1 MNAIHLTLFVSF
13 IIALLGVLLFIYS
26 VGQRDHSHADRLS
39 LLPLEDDAS
48 PSSAAPADDPNRP
61 KEDPCAK

>member
-1 MNAIHLTLFVSF
+1 MNALYLTLFVSF
-13 IIALLGVLLFIYS
+13 VIALLGVLLFIYS

-48 PSSAAPADDPNRP
+48 STPATPVEDRPSTE
-61 KEDPCAK
+61 EDPCAK

>member
-13 IIALLGVLLFIYS
+13 VIALLGVLLFIYS

-39 LLPLEDDAS
+39 LLPLEDDPS
-48 PSSAAPADDPNRP
+48 PRPATPVEVPRNP
-61 KEDPCAK
+61 EEIPCAK

>member
-1 MNAIHLTLFVSF
+1 VNAIHLTLFVSF
-13 IIALLGVLLFIYS
+13 IIALLGVLLFVHS

-48 PSSAAPADDPNRP
+48 SASATPVDDRSSTE
-61 KEDPCAK
+61 EDPCAK